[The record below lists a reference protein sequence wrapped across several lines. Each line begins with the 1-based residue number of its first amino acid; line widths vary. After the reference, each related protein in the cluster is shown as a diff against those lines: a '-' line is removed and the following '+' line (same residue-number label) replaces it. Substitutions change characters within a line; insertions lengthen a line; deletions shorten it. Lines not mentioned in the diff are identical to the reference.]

1 MKRVTNSLAGLLL
14 AVLVLVL
21 GQAMGVHG
29 IGAWVAFL
37 TVAAVP
43 AILGTV
49 TVTYQWP
56 VVGTTPPTVLQMK
69 PLSLVTAAVNFGS
82 DSDVL
87 ALITHNMQLGTVVLP
102 TNPGSLVNEAAS
114 LFPLV
119 GWYYQTGGSINT
131 ILNGSIASSSVFQIS
146 KASAASSAGTVNV
159 FVLRPWTG
167 IR

>member
-21 GQAMGVHG
+21 GHAMGVHG
-29 IGAWVAFL
+29 IGAWAAFL

-43 AILGTV
+43 ALLGTV

-56 VVGTTPPTVLQMK
+56 VVGTVPPTVLQMK

-82 DSDVL
+82 DSDTL
-87 ALITHNMQLGTVVLP
+87 ALITHNMVLGTIVLP
-102 TNPGSLVNEAAS
+102 TNPGSLVNETAC

-119 GWYYQTGGSINT
+119 SWYYQSGGST
-131 ILNGSIASSSVFQIS
+131 GTVLNGSIASSSVFQIT
-146 KASAASSAGTVNV
+146 KASAASGAGTINV